1 MAGIYRHEVPL
12 QGAIANSITGAAEA
26 WAGLDRQSRVL
37 YAAVAASIL
46 LHAVL
51 LSVHFKFPNAL
62 RWQSANPQLD
72 VILVNA
78 KSRHRPGTAD
88 ALAQANLEGGGE
100 TDQDRRAKTP
110 LPVIEPR
117 TPGRDLAQAQR
128 RVRELEA
135 QQRKLL
141 AQARKSPE
149 RVAPEAEERAHADES
164 TPRLD
169 GRDLAQAQR
178 RVRELEAQQRKL
190 LAQARKSPERV
201 APEAEE
207 RAHADESTPRLDGRD
222 LADLSLA
229 AMRLQAQIDRQVDA
243 YQKRPRKKFIGASAV
258 EYRFAQYEEDWRQ
271 KVERIGT
278 VNYPAAARGKL
289 YGNLRMTVTLRPDG
303 NVESIELDRSS
314 GLKVLDDAA
323 FRIVRMASP
332 YASFP
337 ADIRRDTD
345 LLVITRTWFFGR
357 GDRIWTE

>member
-117 TPGRDLAQAQR
+117 TP
-128 RVRELEA
+128 
-135 QQRKLL
+135 
-141 AQARKSPE
+141 
-149 RVAPEAEERAHADES
+149 
-164 TPRLD
+164 